1 MIRSFYLL
9 WMLLL
14 TFLVAAPGNAGQ
26 PNIILIFVD
35 DLGYGDLGCYG
46 NRVHETPHIDR
57 LAKEGQRWTS
67 FYASGATCVP
77 SRRGLM
83 TGRHPSLM
91 GRTNL
96 VETRDLMMPAMLK
109 MHGYDTAMLGKW
121 HLAGYPRD
129 FTKSP
134 MHPQECGFDQHLGTP
149 GSNDVPAPQGKKQTR
164 DVFDVC
170 DRFTFQVPLIQ
181 GREVVEFPVNQE
193 LFTERYTNAAVKWIR
208 QERERPFFLYLAHN
222 MPHAPVFASRQFQ
235 GRSRGGRYGDV
246 VEEVDWSVGQLMK
259 AVKDTGIAENTLVV
273 FTSDNGPWT
282 MFGPHGGTASPL
294 RGEKGTSWEGGYRV
308 PAIFHWPGKIKPAT
322 ISGMAAN
329 LDLHSTFIN
338 LATGESP
345 KELIQQQKGY
355 ISCDLTGTLLNGSP
369 TPRKQWYYSSGGAT
383 AFRSGPFKIHLS
395 SKDRSSDPDTRARE
409 PLVKY
414 ETPLLFNLESDPSES
429 TDISGAEPARILQLQ
444 KEMKVFLGVGADG

>member
-134 MHPQECGFDQHLGTP
+134 MHPLECGFDQHLGTP

-193 LFTERYTNAAVKWIR
+193 LFTERYTNAAVKWIT

-246 VEEVDWSVGQLMK
+246 VEEIDWSVGQLMK

-395 SKDRSSDPDTRARE
+395 SKDRSSNPDTRARE